1 MVAPA
6 DGMIKTLRVG
16 KQKELVTTL
25 LVDGSK
31 LYKKNPKSFFQAYP
45 NVQVLGIFDSTIT
58 NATFLKRKMEK
69 LLVLVLRNCH
79 LLKDLGHVQQLVKL
93 RALEISG
100 APFLKEM
107 PGGLFQD
114 MRQLQSLN
122 LSELGIKSLPSISN
136 LSRLHR
142 LILKR
147 CSCLRAL
154 PSVRELLCLE
164 VIDISEC
171 SSLEKMD
178 DMSLGVLQELQILD
192 FSHTKILKLPIIHAL
207 KNLKQLLLKGCDSL
221 ALLSPMKHCSI
232 LKILDLSGANKIKE
246 LERDSFEGA
255 ENLCVLKL
263 NDCTQIS
270 KLPSLTRKLQSLDL
284 SNAFSLKDFED
295 SSFEHLKCLHYLN
308 LSNTRVEKLPFI
320 KDLGSLQQL
329 LLQGCSSL
337 ESLPEMKGLSG
348 LKVLK
353 LSGCEK
359 LSELPQLTDL
369 QKLEDLDLSGCKDL
383 SEIQDNSFQSLTQLQ
398 KLKFSGCKRLTNLPN
413 LTGLRNLKDL
423 DLSGCEA
430 LSEIP
435 DNSFQSPVL
444 LQKLKLSGC
453 KKLSKLP
460 HLTGLQNLENL
471 DLSDCEAVSEIQ
483 ASSFEH
489 MTQLEKL
496 NFSGTQIN
504 FLPSL
509 FKPSKLQALV
519 LRNCK
524 NLKELPD
531 LKSLPKLQ
539 TLDLLGA
546 TNLSEFEAGSL
557 NHLTQLQ
564 VLGVSNITAEKFS
577 SISIL
582 TNLKGLSLNGCPEIE
597 RESWK
602 DLTGLE
608 VLELSGTGIT
618 NLPEEFSEM
627 VLLRRLHLPDL
638 KLLQEFGWEKVKRL
652 PGDLDWDECNIP
664 DKDAPPSKPLLM
676 VHGTEFFK
684 RLNDCSLLE
693 NIPKLFKQVVFS
705 VYSSKMQA
713 KDIDYHQHNFSDVYF
728 RIRDFPRHE
737 QRQRLEI
744 QGFDE
749 YPTGIEDVLKQA
761 ECVSLVENKFL
772 SCISDLRPENL
783 KGMKCCWL
791 GRCTEVKSIYE
802 EPHTDLVVNFN

>member
-423 DLSGCEA
+423 DLSGC
-430 LSEIP
+430 
-435 DNSFQSPVL
+435 
-444 LQKLKLSGC
+444 

-539 TLDLLGA
+539 TLDLL
-546 TNLSEFEAGSL
+546 
-557 NHLTQLQ
+557 
-564 VLGVSNITAEKFS
+564 
-577 SISIL
+577 
-582 TNLKGLSLNGCPEIE
+582 
-597 RESWK
+597 
-602 DLTGLE
+602 
-608 VLELSGTGIT
+608 GTGIT